1 VNFTDITQENLIFLI
16 AGIFTLSLLTQLFY
30 YLFVFARLI
39 YYKKNSN
46 GTIKQVPVS
55 VVICAKNEEENLRK
69 FLPLVLEQDYPLYEV
84 IVVNDCSKDNTEN
97 LLDELKKKYKHLKST
112 LIKEDDKF
120 SHGKKLA
127 LTIGIKAA
135 SYEYLVLTDADCE
148 PASGNWLKEIQKN
161 FSDEKNMI
169 LGYGGYF
176 TEKGLLNNII
186 RYETVFTAMQYIGFA
201 LAGKPYMGVGRNL
214 AYKRELFFKNK
225 GFANHLHLISGDDDM
240 FVQQVANSKNTT
252 VEFSHEA
259 HTRSIPKKSLKT
271 WFLQKRRHL
280 TTGLHYRAIIKFRLS
295 LEILTRYTLISSF
308 VFLLLQEFY
317 TEYLIALFA
326 LRYLVFLIV
335 IKFVMKRLNEK
346 KLFLPSLFYDILLP
360 VSNFAAIITNFALS
374 KKNKWK

>member
-1 VNFTDITQENLIFLI
+1 MNFTDSTQEIILFLI
-16 AGIFTLSLLTQLFY
+16 AGIFVFSLLTQLSY
-30 YLFVFARLI
+30 YLFIFAKLV
-39 YYKKNSN
+39 YHKKKPVP
-46 GTIKQVPVS
+46 TPEQVPVS

-69 FLPLVLEQDYPLYEV
+69 FLPIVLEQDYSIYEV

-97 LLDELKKKYKHLKST
+97 LLDELKKKYSHLKST
-112 LIKEDDKF
+112 LIKEDEKF

-148 PASGNWLKEIQKN
+148 PASRNWLKEMQKN
-161 FSDEKNMI
+161 FSNEKNMI

-186 RYETVFTAMQYIGFA
+186 RYETVFTAMQYMGFA

-225 GFANHLHLISGDDDM
+225 GFANHLHLMSGDDDM
-240 FVQQVANSKNTT
+240 FVQQVAGSKNTA
-252 VEFSHEA
+252 VEYSPDS
-259 HTRSIPKKSLKT
+259 HTRSIPKRTFKS

-280 TTGLHYRAIIKFRLS
+280 TTGMHYRGMIKFRLS
-295 LEILTRYTLISSF
+295 LEILTRYTLIASF
-308 VFLLLQEFY
+308 VYLLLQEFY
-317 TEYLIALFA
+317 TEYLISLFA
-326 LRYLVFLIV
+326 LRYLVFFVV
-335 IKFVMKRLNEK
+335 IKFVMRRLNEK
-346 KLFLPSLFYDILLP
+346 RLFLPSLFYDILLP

>member
-1 VNFTDITQENLIFLI
+1 MNFTDTTQEIVLFLI
-16 AGIFTLSLLTQLFY
+16 AGIFALSLLTQLFY

-39 YYKKNSN
+39 YFKKKSI
-46 GTIKQVPVS
+46 GTTKKVPVS
-55 VVICAKNEEENLRK
+55 VVICAKNEEENLSK
-69 FLPLVLEQDYPLYEV
+69 FLPLILEQDYPNYEV

-97 LLDELKKKYKHLKST
+97 ILDELKKKYNHLKST
-112 LIKEDDKF
+112 LIKEDEKF

-148 PASGNWLKEIQKN
+148 PASKNWLTEIQKN
-161 FSDEKNMI
+161 FSIEKNLV

-176 TEKGLLNNII
+176 TETGILNNII
-186 RYETVFTAMQYIGFA
+186 RYETLFTAMQYLGFA
-201 LAGKPYMGVGRNL
+201 LSGKPYMGVGRNL

-225 GFANHLHLISGDDDM
+225 GFANHLHLMSGDDDM
-240 FVQQVANSKNTT
+240 FVQQVADTNNTA

-259 HTRSIPKKSLKT
+259 HTRSIPKRTFKS

-280 TTGLHYRAIIKFRLS
+280 TTGLHYRSLIKFRLS
-295 LEILTRYTLISSF
+295 LEILTRYALIASF
-308 VFLLLQEFY
+308 VFLLLKEFY
-317 TEYLIALFA
+317 TEYLISLFA

-346 KLFLPSLFYDILLP
+346 RLFLPSLFYDIILP